1 MSANL
6 IFFIHSF
13 TFSCCS
19 MISLRSKSFAQD
31 HIHFKHL
38 LLRSVVIYSKKQRK
52 QKHKNTKTKNQ
63 TKKNMAVIFKI
74 TITEVKL
81 LSI

>member
-1 MSANL
+1 
-6 IFFIHSF
+6 
-13 TFSCCS
+13 

-38 LLRSVVIYSKKQRK
+38 LLRSVVIYSKKQQQ

-63 TKKNMAVIFKI
+63 NTKPSEKKHGSHI
-74 TITEVKL
+74 
-81 LSI
+81 

>member
-1 MSANL
+1 
-6 IFFIHSF
+6 
-13 TFSCCS
+13 

-38 LLRSVVIYSKKQRK
+38 LLRSVVIYSKKQQK

-63 TKKNMAVIFKI
+63 NTKPGEKKHGSHI
-74 TITEVKL
+74 
-81 LSI
+81 

>member
-1 MSANL
+1 
-6 IFFIHSF
+6 
-13 TFSCCS
+13 

-38 LLRSVVIYSKKQRK
+38 LLRSVVIYSKKQQK
-52 QKHKNTKTKNQ
+52 QKHKNKKPKQNQ

-74 TITEVKL
+74 TITKVKL

>member
-38 LLRSVVIYSKKQRK
+38 LLRSVVIYSKKQQK
-52 QKHKNTKTKNQ
+52 QKHKKKNQKTKPNE
-63 TKKNMAVIFKI
+63 KKHGSHI
-74 TITEVKL
+74 
-81 LSI
+81 